1 MIELIKKLYQKLRNL
16 ILYGVIGSSSAL
28 LDFLIFT
35 FLTEVSGVYYLVAN
49 CISVTCGLTNSFI
62 LNRKYNFKVTDKT
75 LKRAVMFFLV
85 GYCGLATNSTL
96 LYVFI
101 NYAHFAM
108 PVAKLSA
115 IAIEVL
121 LQFIVNS
128 LITFK
133 KIEKNNVINEESK

>member
-1 MIELIKKLYQKLRNL
+1 MKELIKKLYSKFRNL
-16 ILYGVIGSSSAL
+16 ILYGIIGCSSVL

-35 FLTEVSGVYYLVAN
+35 LLTEVFGVFYLIAN

-75 LKRAVMFFLV
+75 LKRAIMFFVV
-85 GYCGLATNSTL
+85 GYCGLALNSTL

-101 NYAHFAM
+101 NFAHFAT
-108 PVAKLSA
+108 PIAKLCA
-115 IAIEVL
+115 MAVEVL

-128 LITFK
+128 LVTFRK
-133 KIEKNNVINEESK
+133 TKNTEIEEDNER